1 MSVFRVSLFRVSLAG
16 QVDWRTELFV
26 TRLHH
31 YYEDFSNDDAWVFI
45 FFFFGVYI
53 SVVFASILALNQA
66 KC

>member
-45 FFFFGVYI
+45 FFF
-53 SVVFASILALNQA
+53 SVFTSQWCLHLFWR
-66 KC
+66 